1 MSAPVVAVLDRLTP
15 AAEDGWH
22 VLFDL
27 AETDSENWLLVG
39 GQMVY
44 LLAVENGVPPVRA
57 TDDVDVALDVRA
69 KPGATEWL
77 AGWLVDR
84 GFELEPVS
92 TDGIGHRFSR
102 PADPGPGS
110 VVVDVLAPDGVGAR
124 AKLFTRPPA
133 RTVQAPGTTQA
144 FARSSL
150 VTVSVFGDTGRG
162 LRTGRVRRPS
172 VLGALM
178 TKAAATTIA
187 VRQSPERD
195 FEDAALLLSL
205 IDDPLEAREVCD
217 KSDIKK
223 LRRLQ
228 VLDDSRHPA
237 WRLLGGQ
244 AAERGRD
251 ALGFLIP

>member
-1 MSAPVVAVLDRLTP
+1 MSSPVVAVLDRLTP

-27 AETDSENWLLVG
+27 AETDGANWVLVG

-84 GFELEPVS
+84 GFELESVS
-92 TDGIGHRFSR
+92 ADGIGHRFVR
-102 PADPGPGS
+102 PADPGPGR
-110 VVVDVLAPDGVGAR
+110 VVIDILAPDGVGAR
-124 AKLFTRPPA
+124 TEVFTRRPA
-133 RTVQAPGTTQA
+133 RTVRAPGTTQA

-150 VTVSVFGDTGRG
+150 ITVSVTGDTGRG
-162 LRTGRVRRPS
+162 IRTGRVRRPN
-172 VLGALM
+172 VLGALI

-187 VRQSPERD
+187 VRQNPDRD

-205 IDDPLEAREVCD
+205 IDDPIAARADCGRADV
-217 KSDIKK
+217 KK
-223 LRRLQ
+223 LDRLR
-228 VLDDSRHPA
+228 LLADTRHPA
-237 WRLLGGQ
+237 WLLLGGQ

-251 ALGFLIP
+251 ALGFLIG